1 MLKNLN
7 REEIKMAHY
16 MIATVKVTDESW
28 IPDYAVNVHEIVHRH
43 GGKYLS
49 RSANIT
55 ALEGDPLDA
64 SLVALIE
71 FPSMENMNAFI
82 NDADYAPFAA
92 ARIAGSLSSLFAID
106 ATDAAGAIPYLAN
119 DG

>member
-1 MLKNLN
+1 MNLN
-7 REEIKMAHY
+7 HEEIRMAHY
-16 MIATVKVTDESW
+16 MIATVKVTDDSW
-28 IPDYAVNVHEIVHRH
+28 IPGYAVNVHEIVHRH

-55 ALEGDPLDA
+55 TLEGNPLDA

-82 NDADYAPFAA
+82 NDADYAPYAT
-92 ARIAGSLSSLFAID
+92 ARIAGSNSTLLAID
-106 ATDAAGAIPYLAN
+106 ATDVAGTIPYLAA
-119 DG
+119 GG